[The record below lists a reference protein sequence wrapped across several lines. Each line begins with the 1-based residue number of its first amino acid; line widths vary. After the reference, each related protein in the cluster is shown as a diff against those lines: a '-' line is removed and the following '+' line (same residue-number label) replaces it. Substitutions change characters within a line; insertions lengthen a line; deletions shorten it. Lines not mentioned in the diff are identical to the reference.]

1 MYTYIHTRG
10 RRKQEKRKDILF
22 YSYQIRQITIDY
34 SKVYMLTN
42 AYYYYFD
49 RKKNNQ
55 IQFYIIGQK
64 LNIITTS
71 FIYIFTIIQ
80 YYHSIFKDF
89 FPIQCTFYHVELRVI
104 TCTQFSPQRVSV
116 TWPNSSP
123 VSRDINTSRRDATSQ
138 IRVLLG
144 SYDVHT
150 QSLTSTQFW

>member
-55 IQFYIIGQK
+55 IQFYVIGQK

-71 FIYIFTIIQ
+71 FIYIFTISRI
-80 YYHSIFKDF
+80 IFHRIYL
-89 FPIQCTFYHVELRVI
+89 FPTIRAKKHVSAPPGTPSNNCKPHFITFSSRIGLFIVDCCRAGI
-104 TCTQFSPQRVSV
+104 TGSFSSC
-116 TWPNSSP
+116 
-123 VSRDINTSRRDATSQ
+123 A
-138 IRVLLG
+138 
-144 SYDVHT
+144 H
-150 QSLTSTQFW
+150 